1 MFSEKPEWDVE
12 GKYNADSVNMYFEA
26 ISEYSKTETK
36 VEKIETKTC
45 TLFEALTLLR

>member
-12 GKYNADSVNMYFEA
+12 GKYNADSVNIYFE
-26 ISEYSKTETK
+26 ILNECKTTTK

-45 TLFEALTLLR
+45 TLSEALTLR